1 LTQSVNPDIWI
12 DVAGAIL
19 DDLTTLADTVR
30 SRMLVVLDRNELTVS
45 ELCAVLQLPQSTVS
59 RHLKVLGDAG
69 WVTSRRDGTSRFYTF
84 ALSNGANGS
93 RKLWSLVREHISAT
107 AGAAQDARRLGSV
120 LARRRSASQEF
131 FATAAGQWD
140 RLRDD
145 LFGRHFSDRALLGLL
160 DASWVVGDLGCGT
173 GQVSTAL
180 APVVARVIGVDQ
192 SGEMLAAARR
202 RARDLRNVEIR
213 RGSLES
219 LPIDDATLDVAALIL
234 VLHHVAEPLAV
245 LREAARALKPGGR
258 LLVADMQPHDRVEY
272 RQQMGHVWLGFAEE
286 QLAGWLARAGF
297 GRVRSRALVP
307 APEARGP
314 ALFSAVALKNQE

>member
-1 LTQSVNPDIWI
+1 
-12 DVAGAIL
+12 VAGAIL
-19 DDLTTLADTVR
+19 DDLATLADTVR

-69 WVTSRRDGTSRFYTF
+69 WVTSRRDGTSRFYTL
-84 ALSNGANGS
+84 ALSNGANGA

-140 RLRDD
+140 RLRDE

-160 DASWVVGDLGCGT
+160 GDAWVVGDLGCGT
-173 GQVSTAL
+173 GQVSAAL
-180 APVVARVIGVDQ
+180 APVVGRVIGVDE

-202 RARDLRNVEIR
+202 RTRGLPNVEIR

-219 LPIDDATLDVAALIL
+219 LPIEDATLDVAVLIL
-234 VLHHVAEPLAV
+234 VLHHVAEPIAV
-245 LREAARALKPGGR
+245 LRQAARALKPAGR
-258 LLVADMQPHDRVEY
+258 LLIADMQPHDRVEY
-272 RQQMGHVWLGFAEE
+272 RQQMGHVWLGFADE

-297 GRVRSRALVP
+297 GQVRSRALVP

-314 ALFSAVALKNQE
+314 ALFSAVAVKKQE